1 MPGDVAGRA
10 LPDRYAGGA
19 AMKSA
24 LEALAE
30 RVAALEER
38 AEKHAEALERVC
50 GILEKTTGVKPS
62 APQPERKYHI
72 CPKCQTGYYGD
83 DRHACAERPQQEP
96 SLYNID
102 GRTYIELTPAVR
114 ARVEAKEVRE
124 HMYANDHWVACDYS
138 LCQKPHRTIY
148 VPKEKP

>member
-1 MPGDVAGRA
+1 
-10 LPDRYAGGA
+10 
-19 AMKSA
+19 MKPE

-50 GILEKTTGVKPS
+50 GILEKMTGVKPS
-62 APQPERKYHI
+62 APKPE
-72 CPKCQTGYYGD
+72 T
-83 DRHACAERPQQEP
+83 HAWLDTWTRE
-96 SLYNID
+96 
-102 GRTYIELTPAVR
+102 GGW

-138 LCQKPHRTIY
+138 LCQKPHRTVY
-148 VPKEKP
+148 VPKEKK